1 MPSTPDLVPYYAVD
15 SLLEPFKHFGVNL
28 GLNRIVKLL
37 ETLNNPH
44 RQVPI
49 IHVAGT
55 NGKGSVCAYLSA
67 ILTESGYK
75 TGRYT
80 SPHLI
85 DWNERI
91 CINEKPIASEELT
104 KLIERVKAVI
114 NSNEEQPTQF
124 EIITAASWLYFA
136 QEKVDIAVVEV
147 GLGGRLDATNVCDH
161 PLVTVI
167 TSIGRDHWQQLGSSI
182 SDIAREKAGIIK
194 AGCPV
199 VMGKLPED
207 AKRVVICRSVELESP
222 IVVVSPAREI
232 SPGWAEYQTVEPGGH
247 IKAIKYPLPLKGQI
261 QLTNSAL
268 ALASLGMLQRQGWEI
283 SGQAIIRGMEK
294 TKWPG
299 RMQWFNWKK
308 DNKDNSDCQ
317 LLIDGAH
324 NPESAEV
331 LRNYV
336 DSIGDRNKNITWVMG
351 MLTTK
356 DHKDIFR
363 ELLKTK
369 DRLYLVPVPGSDY
382 ANLDYLKD
390 LALETCPDL
399 DFCAI
404 YEDIFLAL
412 NAAFGFL
419 KTKDKMN
426 NNTNTNGPVVLCGS
440 LYLIGHFFS
449 QINLAK

>member
-1 MPSTPDLVPYYAVD
+1 
-15 SLLEPFKHFGVNL
+15 
-28 GLNRIVKLL
+28 
-37 ETLNNPH
+37 
-44 RQVPI
+44 
-49 IHVAGT
+49 
-55 NGKGSVCAYLSA
+55 
-67 ILTESGYK
+67 
-75 TGRYT
+75 
-80 SPHLI
+80 
-85 DWNERI
+85 
-91 CINEKPIASEELT
+91 
-104 KLIERVKAVI
+104 
-114 NSNEEQPTQF
+114 
-124 EIITAASWLYFA
+124 
-136 QEKVDIAVVEV
+136 
-147 GLGGRLDATNVCDH
+147 
-161 PLVTVI
+161 
-167 TSIGRDHWQQLGSSI
+167 
-182 SDIAREKAGIIK
+182 
-194 AGCPV
+194 
-199 VMGKLPED
+199 
-207 AKRVVICRSVELESP
+207 
-222 IVVVSPAREI
+222 
-232 SPGWAEYQTVEPGGH
+232 
-247 IKAIKYPLPLKGQI
+247 
-261 QLTNSAL
+261 
-268 ALASLGMLQRQGWEI
+268 MLQRQGWEI

-449 QINLAK
+449 QVNLAK

>member
-1 MPSTPDLVPYYAVD
+1 MD
-15 SLLEPFKHFGVNL
+15 SILQPFKHFGINL
-28 GLNRIVKLL
+28 GLTRIVKLL

-44 RQVPI
+44 RQIPI

-55 NGKGSVCAYLSA
+55 NGKGSVCAYLSS

-80 SPHLI
+80 SPHLV

-91 CINEKPIASEELT
+91 CINEDPIASEELT

-114 NSNEEQPTQF
+114 NPNEEQPTQF

-147 GLGGRLDATNVCDH
+147 GLGGRLDATNVCDQ

-207 AKRVVICRSVELESP
+207 AKRAVISRSVEVESP
-222 IVVVSPAREI
+222 IIVVSPAREI

-268 ALASLGMLQRQGWEI
+268 ALASLGILQRQGWEI
-283 SGQAIIRGMEK
+283 SDQAIIRGMEK

-299 RMQWFNWKK
+299 RMQWFNWE
-308 DNKDNSDCQ
+308 KDNSDRQ

-324 NPESAEV
+324 NPESAQV

-336 DSIGDRNKNITWVMG
+336 DSIGDKNKNITWVMG

-356 DHKDIFR
+356 DHRDIFR
-363 ELLKTK
+363 EILKTK

-382 ANLDYLKD
+382 ANLDYLKA
-390 LALETCPDL
+390 LALETCPGL
-399 DFCAI
+399 EFCAI

-412 NAAFGFL
+412 NAAFDFL
-419 KTKDKMN
+419 KTKD
-426 NNTNTNGPVVLCGS
+426 NTNINGPVVLCGS

-449 QINLAK
+449 RINPTK